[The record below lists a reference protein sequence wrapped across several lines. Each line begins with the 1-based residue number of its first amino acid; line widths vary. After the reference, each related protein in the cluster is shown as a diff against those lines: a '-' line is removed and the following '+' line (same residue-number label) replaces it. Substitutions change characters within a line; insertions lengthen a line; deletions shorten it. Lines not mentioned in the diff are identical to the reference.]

1 MDNVSVTITFD
12 GMQQIVCLFVFNVP
26 PTGKVI
32 WGWGQ
37 SLKVLEASTPSL
49 QGKLSLE
56 IEGLIVSSMHSVWFW
71 CFWLFL
77 FSNKALD

>member
-12 GMQQIVCLFVFNVP
+12 GVQQIVCLFVFNVP

-37 SLKVLEASTPSL
+37 SLKVLEATTPR
-49 QGKLSLE
+49 
-56 IEGLIVSSMHSVWFW
+56 LIWDFAGHTYHIVGHLMLIAAHI
-71 CFWLFL
+71 
-77 FSNKALD
+77 AI